1 MTILRS
7 GTTKKYSDNWGA
19 AFGAKKKSKAKP
31 KAAAKSK
38 KTKTKKSPSK
48 K

>member
-7 GTTKKYSDNWGA
+7 GTTKKYSENWGA
-19 AFGAKKKSKAKP
+19 AFGEKKKKTSKP
-31 KAAAKSK
+31 KASAKSK
-38 KTKTKKSPSK
+38 KTKAKKSSSK

>member
-19 AFGAKKKSKAKP
+19 AFGDKKKSKAKP

>member
-19 AFGAKKKSKAKP
+19 AFGDKKKSKAKP

-38 KTKTKKSPSK
+38 KSKTKKSPSK

>member
-7 GTTKKYSDNWGA
+7 GTTKKYSENWGN
-19 AFGAKKKSKAKP
+19 AFGNKKKKTAKP
-31 KAAAKSK
+31 KASRKSK
-38 KTKTKKSPSK
+38 KTKTKKSSSK